1 MTDLQKGPELAIR
14 LSSILPKRNKE
25 QKQII
30 GTLKTT
36 SVVFEL
42 TGKKHYHKKKF
53 TTLQKVQQKIPCH
66 FIKKKIIDIR
76 EQTS

>member
-42 TGKKHYHKKKF
+42 TGKKHYHKKKVYNI
-53 TTLQKVQQKIPCH
+53 TKSTAKDSMSLH
-66 FIKKKIIDIR
+66 KKKK
-76 EQTS
+76 S